1 MKLKT
6 VIAAALVA
14 MPAAVRAQSA
24 DTLSLDGRSALAFGL
39 GLTSRSS
46 TSASLTGASSS
57 ASGQIGS
64 LEFTHWFRP
73 VVAFQVSA
81 SVLGAEATST
91 PGQVHDNTLTP
102 ILAGF
107 SISPRS
113 FALSRNARPYLS
125 AQVGPYIHTV
135 SDVVGSSTSNTVET
149 SFGARFGAGVNW
161 FIARHFLLGADLNY
175 HAVGEFDHPDA
186 ITKHPSGFGAS
197 VLIGFAWGGR

>member
-6 VIAAALVA
+6 VVAAALVA
-14 MPAAVRAQSA
+14 MPAVVRAQSP
-24 DTLSLDGRSALAFGL
+24 DTLSLDGRNALALGL
-39 GLTSRSS
+39 GLTSKSS
-46 TSASLTGASSS
+46 ASASLNGASSS

-64 LEFTHWFRP
+64 LEFSHWFRP
-73 VVAFQVSA
+73 IVAFQVSA
-81 SVLGAEATST
+81 SVLGAEAAST

-107 SISPRS
+107 SVSPRS

-125 AQVGPYIHTV
+125 AQVGPYIHSV

-149 SFGARFGAGVNW
+149 SFGARFGAGLNW
-161 FIARHFLLGADLNY
+161 FIARHFLLGVDVNY
-175 HAVGEFDHPDA
+175 HAVGKFDHPDA
-186 ITKHPSGFGAS
+186 ITKNPSGFGAS